1 MLLKSMP
8 IRDKDSFD
16 IITGIAAI
24 IGVIIGVVFL
34 VPVLYHRKWDTELW
48 LVTSS
53 IAIII
58 IVLITYCIKLIK
70 DNGKLYKDYC
80 DAPHKIRKL
89 EGDVSQLKSEIDSGI
104 EIQAKIAQTFHNF
117 SHRYRD
123 KIVKIH
129 ENPAKQNTDRK
140 DLHGFAHYMVANVKE
155 VFDVLTGSDCAV
167 SIKLLDTQGVIRTL
181 IRDAISSRE
190 RWEIDR
196 QLPEYRYDLNT
207 AFEVI
212 LDEDANQS
220 YYMSNNLKTEQS
232 YNNANKN
239 WHKHYN
245 ACLVAPI
252 RYIEIK
258 EDGAEKSA
266 VLGFI
271 CIDNKKGGF
280 NEVGKDVLA
289 SYADHCFHLFNFYF
303 KQKEMA

>member
-1 MLLKSMP
+1 MSNKA
-8 IRDKDSFD
+8 KEWFD
-16 IITGIAAI
+16 YVAGFVGI
-24 IGVIIGVVFL
+24 IGGISALILL
-34 VPVLYHRKWDTELW
+34 VPIVYYHKWDTDLW
-48 LVTSS
+48 IVIGSLSLV
-53 IAIII
+53 IV
-58 IVLITYCIKLIK
+58 VLILIDIKLMRQYTA
-70 DNGKLYKDYC
+70 LYKESC

-89 EGDVSQLKSEIDSGI
+89 EDDVTNLNSKIDSGI

-129 ENPAKQNTDRK
+129 ENPSKQSTDRK

-155 VFDVLTGSDCAV
+155 VFDVLTGNDCAV

-190 RWEIDR
+190 RSEIDR
-196 QLPEYRYDLNT
+196 QLPEYRHDQNS
-207 AFEVI
+207 AFEII
-212 LDEDANQS
+212 LDEEANQS
-220 YYMSNNLKTEQS
+220 YYMSNDLKTEQS

-239 WHKHYN
+239 WNRYYN

-252 RYIEIK
+252 RYIIEMK

-271 CIDNKKGGF
+271 CVDNKKGGF

-303 KQKEMA
+303 KQKGMA